1 MNSYDIDLCG
11 VRYFGL
17 CEHPKEVPGCIL
29 KPMRL
34 SSVLTH
40 ILKDNNH

>member
-11 VRYFGL
+11 VGL
-17 CEHPKEVPGCIL
+17 YEHSKEVPGCIL
-29 KPMRL
+29 KSMRL

-40 ILKDNNH
+40 IHKDNNH